1 MQQDQVVQLV
11 LREQKLKLNHQLL
24 FLMLP
29 HLLKMTICMDVLTES
44 MHYQLV
50 NAVLAIRDYIL
61 FNYSQVP
68 VTSVLIML
76 IALEDMS

>member
-1 MQQDQVVQLV
+1 
-11 LREQKLKLNHQLL
+11 
-24 FLMLP
+24 
-29 HLLKMTICMDVLTES
+29 MTICMDVLTES